1 LDELPLVSP
10 LERAVFLRAQPY
22 FDGLDPA
29 VIAVLASHTREH
41 RARAGEV
48 LFDEARSVRRVSF
61 IVEGCVRTVLEGET
75 LFEIDAPG
83 GVGLAH
89 GLARGAMPPTA
100 IAVTDCLTL
109 QIEFDAFLQI
119 LEDHF
124 SLVLQIAR
132 IFSRLILDSERKTE
146 APPPRSLPPSSD
158 ATALASLDLVHRM
171 AWARRSPIFHDA
183 NLAVVAELMRA
194 TEEVRL
200 EKDDWLWRAHS
211 DADAI
216 ALLVDGTLC
225 LDAGPSPSQ
234 IPSQKPSQIGPG
246 SLVGFAE
253 LFGERPRERSARA
266 EEPCVLLRADRSA
279 VVDAMEDHFDLALDF
294 LNAFATRHLALWAPR
309 ALRGDNRIDRDIF

>member
-1 LDELPLVSP
+1 VDELPLVSP

-22 FDGLDPA
+22 FDGLEPA
-29 VIAVLASHTREH
+29 VLAVLASHTREH

-48 LFDEARSVRRVSF
+48 LFDEARSIRRVSF
-61 IVEGCVRTVLEGET
+61 IVEGCVRTILDGET

-89 GLARGAMPPTA
+89 GFARGAMPPTA

-109 QIEFDAFLQI
+109 QIEFDSFLQI

-132 IFSRLILDSERKTE
+132 IFSRLILDSERKIE
-146 APPPRSLPPSSD
+146 APPFRSAPPATD
-158 ATALASLDLVHRM
+158 AASLASLDLVHRM

-200 EKDDWLWRAHS
+200 EKDDWLWHAHS

-216 ALLVDGTLC
+216 ALLVDGALS
-225 LDAGPSPSQ
+225 LEGGPST
-234 IPSQKPSQIGPG
+234 SQIGPG

-253 LFGERPRERSARA
+253 LFSDRPRERGARA
-266 EEPCVLLRADRSA
+266 EGPCVLLRADRSA

-294 LNAFATRHLALWAPR
+294 LNAFATRHLALWAPQ
-309 ALRGDNRIDRDIF
+309 ALRGDTRLELDLF